1 MTPCF
6 AAEKTLGKLMR
17 WLRLLGFDTL
27 YESEKS
33 GQRFIE
39 TLEKERIVLTR
50 TQRIREKFASRKLIF
65 VESDHWEQQLI
76 QIFREL
82 DIKAA
87 QTRPFSRCLQC
98 NVPIKALEKSSVW
111 GRVPDY
117 IFETHAHFKQCL
129 ECDHIYW
136 PGSHT
141 QRSLD
146 KIQHLLNL
154 NLSEHVEKSHRP

>member
-6 AAEKTLGKLMR
+6 AAEETLGKLTR

-27 YESEKS
+27 YASEAANS
-33 GQRFIE
+33 FIE
-39 TLEKERIVLTR
+39 TLEQERILLTR
-50 TQRIREKFASRKLIF
+50 TRWVRKKCASRKLIF
-65 VESDHWEQQLI
+65 VESDHWEQQLN

-98 NVPIKALEKSSVW
+98 NVLIKAVQKSSLW

-117 IFETHAHFKQCL
+117 IFETHDHFKRCP
-129 ECDHIYW
+129 ECDRIYW

-141 QRSLD
+141 HRSLD
-146 KIQHLLNL
+146 KIRHLLNL
-154 NLSEHVEKSHRP
+154 NRSHNVKRSHRS